1 MSKYW
6 GIHNDEDEV
15 AYSSE
20 HPKVRYE
27 YKQAKCR
34 LSQKTSSTDLKN
46 FFTHIKSLS
55 MPKRKGTTRDDYLAS
70 LENKLAGGLGEDGG
84 GVVDIGKV

>member
-6 GIHNDEDEV
+6 GVHNDEDEV

-46 FFTHIKSLS
+46 FFTHTKSLS
-55 MPKRKGTTRDDYLAS
+55 MPKRKGTTSRVSIQLS
-70 LENKLAGGLGEDGG
+70 KKRLK
-84 GVVDIGKV
+84 VVMTI